1 MLVHMLMMASA
12 AAYTLRAPPTASCV
26 RPSPACRSAVGMN
39 AALLIKGTDLEVTE
53 PLKEYADTKIGKPLT
68 VHAEVLNSASPAE
81 VHLKVEHR
89 GVHDADHLGKEAHIA
104 DVTVYCKDKAVIHAS
119 AESSS
124 MYASLDE
131 LADTLSRKLRKHKE
145 RRVDVKQ
152 KDRRE
157 DKNVL
162 NEQVF
167 DDEDDDD
174 DFAAAA

>member
-1 MLVHMLMMASA
+1 MSA
-12 AAYTLRAPPTASCV
+12 APPRPTSSDCMLPHAGHVTTLAP
-26 RPSPACRSAVGMN
+26 
-39 AALLIKGTDLEVTE
+39 ALVT
-53 PLKEYADTKIGKPLT
+53 
-68 VHAEVLNSASPAE
+68 V
-81 VHLKVEHR
+81 
-89 GVHDADHLGKEAHIA
+89 A

-167 DDEDDDD
+167 DEEEDDD

>member
-1 MLVHMLMMASA
+1 
-12 AAYTLRAPPTASCV
+12 
-26 RPSPACRSAVGMN
+26 
-39 AALLIKGTDLEVTE
+39 
-53 PLKEYADTKIGKPLT
+53 
-68 VHAEVLNSASPAE
+68 
-81 VHLKVEHR
+81 
-89 GVHDADHLGKEAHIA
+89 
-104 DVTVYCKDKAVIHAS
+104 
-119 AESSS
+119 

-167 DDEDDDD
+167 DEEEDDD